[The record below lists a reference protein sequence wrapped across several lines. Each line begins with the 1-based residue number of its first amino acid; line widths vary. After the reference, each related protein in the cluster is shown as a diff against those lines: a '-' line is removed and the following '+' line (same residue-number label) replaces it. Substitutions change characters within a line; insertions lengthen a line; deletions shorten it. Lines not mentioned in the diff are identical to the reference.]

1 MPSTRVRLVQ
11 IKFGNKL
18 KFMWEKQAGLYQ
30 LAHGVIVEIEVDFH
44 WMWQDTQPSI
54 PNFENKMVFINQGV
68 LTYSETC
75 SGQQR
80 LYSKT
85 TRNNY
90 DKKDDGLRLVY

>member
-54 PNFENKMVFINQGV
+54 TNFENKMVFIN
-68 LTYSETC
+68 
-75 SGQQR
+75 
-80 LYSKT
+80 
-85 TRNNY
+85 
-90 DKKDDGLRLVY
+90 